1 MATPRSSRC
10 SIPTSPS
17 WLSYLVDQVRARQGG
32 RELFDAVYERWSQL
46 PPDARPELLVFGAPG
61 FNVLHREFTDGR
73 DPGSHQIAPVYRAG
87 RTVRFSDG
95 RTTAPAEQ
103 DRPWDG
109 PPVLYLQHPSD
120 PITWWDTDLL
130 VRRPDW
136 LEEPRGRDVLSG
148 MVWVPFVTFWQ
159 VTGDMP
165 FAVDVPDGHGHRY
178 TQGSVDAWAAIL
190 RLEDWNDDADRLR
203 SLVMR

>member
-73 DPGSHQIAPVYRAG
+73 DH
-87 RTVRFSDG
+87 
-95 RTTAPAEQ
+95 
-103 DRPWDG
+103 
-109 PPVLYLQHPSD
+109 
-120 PITWWDTDLL
+120 L
-130 VRRPDW
+130 V
-136 LEEPRGRDVLSG
+136 
-148 MVWVPFVTFWQ
+148 
-159 VTGDMP
+159 
-165 FAVDVPDGHGHRY
+165 GHRPA
-178 TQGSVDAWAAIL
+178 GAPP
-190 RLEDWNDDADRLR
+190 RLVGGTTWT
-203 SLVMR
+203 